1 MIEIKYTRK
10 HEKRTAETA
19 LTGPSCGG
27 DRPVPEDGR
36 SKAGDDMNIQLN
48 PEHAAALIGCHRTTV
63 LRQIQN
69 GRIRARQRTNERNQ
83 PEYLIDL
90 TSLPV
95 EAQRRWYAQ
104 QGEKAV
110 TTEQLEAAAR
120 KNSGARKTAASGRR
134 ELDEYT
140 LAEREQIAFWM
151 RTVEEWRQ
159 FRQGPGK
166 AAELD
171 NDFVERL
178 KARYPEL
185 QISKA
190 TLYRKWQAVR
200 SNNWNSLIENR
211 GKGRK
216 GQSSIHPAAW
226 EAFCAFYLRQTGPG
240 VERCMELTEEWAM
253 ENRPEALPLPSV
265 ATFQRKIRNEISP
278 EVLCFKREGDRR
290 WWEEYS
296 PYISRH
302 YDNVVS
308 NQIWVGDTYT
318 LDIVT
323 RAETGQLH
331 RMYLS
336 AWVDVRSGIFVG
348 WSLSDGSRSQ
358 NSVNALRDGCVRQG
372 TMPLNN
378 LYTDNGREFLTFDFG
393 GRGHRAK
400 TVLANGEKPFQP
412 LTIMQRMEVEMV
424 NAIPKNSRAKIV
436 ERSFRA
442 LKDRIMRLFPTF
454 TGGSPQEKPE
464 QLKAILKSGR
474 KVPTD
479 AEARE
484 FLDKL
489 IQYDL
494 NYRIYD
500 GPVVKDRG
508 KRLIDVYNEYSVR
521 EKIPADPAVLRLM
534 LMRSTR
540 PLKVG
545 RAGIVTVINGVP
557 MKFWRE
563 EIRQYMDQKVYIR
576 YDPADLSSVRM
587 YNAETD
593 AYLMT
598 VGRSPLEANYGED
611 PEKLKEL
618 LKLQRQVARAV
629 KKEADALTAAGVD
642 LDPVAYALDIAER
655 NAASIV
661 AGKNVRQTQIMY
673 DRETEQ
679 APPLAMAAGDPED
692 LDIAL
697 MNRNYM
703 KWMEGDEYDGEDL

>member
-1 MIEIKYTRK
+1 
-10 HEKRTAETA
+10 
-19 LTGPSCGG
+19 
-27 DRPVPEDGR
+27 
-36 SKAGDDMNIQLN
+36 MNVQLN

-69 GRIRARQRTNERNQ
+69 GRIRAQQRINERNQ
-83 PEYLIDL
+83 PEYIIDL
-90 TSLPV
+90 NSLPV

-110 TTEQLEAAAR
+110 TTEQLEAAAQKR
-120 KNSGARKTAASGRR
+120 ARGQKATAIKRR

-151 RTVEEWRQ
+151 RTVEEWRE

-166 AAELD
+166 AAVLD
-171 NDFVERL
+171 DDFVERL
-178 KARYPEL
+178 KARCPEL

-200 SNNWNSLIENR
+200 SDNWDALVENR
-211 GKGRK
+211 GKARK
-216 GQSSIHPAAW
+216 GQSSIHPEAW
-226 EAFCAFYLRQTGPG
+226 EVFCAFYLRQQGPG
-240 VERCMELTEEWAM
+240 VERCMELTAEWAM
-253 ENRPEALPLPSV
+253 EQRPEVLPLPSV

-278 EVLCFKREGDRR
+278 EALCFRREGRR
-290 WWEEYS
+290 KWWEEYS
-296 PYISRH
+296 PYINRR

-318 LDIVT
+318 MDIVT

-348 WSLSDGSRSQ
+348 WSISDGSKSQ

-400 TVLANGEKPFQP
+400 AVLANGEKPFQP

-464 QLKAILKSGR
+464 QLKEILKSGR

-479 AEARE
+479 TEARE
-484 FLDKL
+484 LLDKL

-494 NYRIYD
+494 NYRKYD
-500 GPVVKDRG
+500 GQVVKDRG
-508 KRLIDVYNEYSVR
+508 KRLIDVYNEYTVR

-540 PLKVG
+540 PLKVN
-545 RAGIVTVINGVP
+545 RAGIETVINGVP
-557 MKFWRE
+557 MKFWCE
-563 EIRQYMDQKVYIR
+563 EIRQYMGQKVYIR

-618 LKLQRQVARAV
+618 LKLQRRVERAV
-629 KKEADALTAAGVD
+629 RQEAAALVAAGVE
-642 LDPVAYALDIAER
+642 LDPVAYALNIAER
-655 NAASIV
+655 NAASPTSK
-661 AGKNVRQTQIMY
+661 KNVKEIQLMY

-679 APPLAMAAGDPED
+679 APPLAMAVGDPED

-697 MNRNYM
+697 MNRNYL
-703 KWMEGDEYDGEDL
+703 KWMEGDDYDGENL

>member
-1 MIEIKYTRK
+1 
-10 HEKRTAETA
+10 
-19 LTGPSCGG
+19 
-27 DRPVPEDGR
+27 
-36 SKAGDDMNIQLN
+36 MNVQLN
-48 PEHAAALIGCHRTTV
+48 PEHAASLIGCHRTTV
-63 LRQIQN
+63 LRQIQS
-69 GRIRARQRTNERNQ
+69 GRIRAKQRINERNQ
-83 PEYLIDL
+83 PEYMIELN
-90 TSLPV
+90 SLPAEV
-95 EAQRRWYAQ
+95 QRRWYAQ

-110 TTEQLEAAAR
+110 TTERLEAAER
-120 KNSGARKTAASGRR
+120 KIRPSKNAGLSRR

-140 LAEREQIAFWM
+140 LAEREQIARWL
-151 RTVEEWRQ
+151 RIVEEWRQ
-159 FRQGPGK
+159 FRQRPGK

-171 NDFVERL
+171 EDFVERL
-178 KARYPEL
+178 KARNRKL

-190 TLYRKWQAVR
+190 TLYRKWKAVQD
-200 SNNWNSLIENR
+200 NNWDALIENR
-211 GKGRK
+211 GKARK

-226 EAFCAFYLRQTGPG
+226 EAFCAFYLRQRGPG
-240 VERCMELTEEWAM
+240 VERCMELTAEWAT
-253 ENRPEALPLPSV
+253 EHRPEALPLPSV
-265 ATFQRKIRNEISP
+265 ATFQRNIRNTISP
-278 EVLCFKREGDRR
+278 EVLCFSREGPRQ
-290 WWEEYS
+290 WWTEYS
-296 PYISRH
+296 PYINRR

-318 LDIVT
+318 MDIVT

-348 WSLSDGSRSQ
+348 WSISEGSRSQ
-358 NSVNALRDGCVRQG
+358 NSVNALRDGCERQG
-372 TMPLNN
+372 TMPLEN

-400 TVLANGEKPFQP
+400 AVLANGEKPFQP

-464 QLKAILKSGR
+464 QLKEILKSGR

-494 NYRIYD
+494 NYRKYD

-540 PLKVG
+540 PLKVN

-557 MKFWRE
+557 MKFWCE
-563 EIRQYMDQKVYIR
+563 EIRQYMGQKVYIR

-587 YNAETD
+587 YSAETD

-598 VGRSPLEANYGED
+598 VGRSPLEANYGEN

-618 LKLQRQVARAV
+618 LKLQRRVERAV
-629 KKEADALTAAGVD
+629 KQEAEALTAAGVD
-642 LDPVAYALDIAER
+642 LDPVAYALNLAER
-655 NAASIV
+655 NAAS
-661 AGKNVRQTQIMY
+661 ATAPKNVKQIQIMY

-679 APPLAMAAGDPED
+679 APPLAMAVGDPED
-692 LDIAL
+692 LDIER

>member
-1 MIEIKYTRK
+1 MNLRQ
-10 HEKRTAETA
+10 TAEIMGVPLRTVQYKA
-19 LTGPSCGG
+19 QTG
-27 DRPVPEDGR
+27 
-36 SKAGDDMNIQLN
+36 QLSVKKSVN
-48 PEHAAALIGCHRTTV
+48 SFNR
-63 LRQIQN
+63 
-69 GRIRARQRTNERNQ
+69 
-83 PEYLIDL
+83 PEYAVPL
-90 TSLPV
+90 SALPA
-95 EAQRRWYAQ
+95 ELQRRWYAQ

-110 TTEQLEAAAR
+110 TTEQLEAAAQKR
-120 KNSGARKTAASGRR
+120 ARGQKATAIKRR

-140 LAEREQIAFWM
+140 LAEREQIAFWL
-151 RTVEEWRQ
+151 RTVEEWRE

-166 AAELD
+166 AAVLD
-171 NDFVERL
+171 DDFMERL
-178 KARYPEL
+178 KARCPEL

-200 SNNWNSLIENR
+200 ANNWDALIENR
-211 GKGRK
+211 GKSRK
-216 GQSSIHPAAW
+216 GQSSIHPEAW
-226 EAFCAFYLRQTGPG
+226 EVFCAFYLRQQGPG
-240 VERCMELTEEWAM
+240 VERCMELTAEWAM
-253 ENRPEALPLPSV
+253 EQRPEVLPLPSV

-278 EVLCFKREGDRR
+278 EALCFRREGRR
-290 WWEEYS
+290 KWWEEYS
-296 PYISRH
+296 PYINRR
-302 YDNVVS
+302 YGNVVS

-318 LDIVT
+318 MDIVT

-348 WSLSDGSRSQ
+348 WSISDGSKSQ

-400 TVLANGEKPFQP
+400 AVLANGEKPFQP

-436 ERSFRA
+436 ERSFLA

-464 QLKAILKSGR
+464 QLKEILKSGR

-484 FLDKL
+484 FLNKL

-494 NYRIYD
+494 NYRKYD

-508 KRLIDVYNEYSVR
+508 KRLIDVYNEYTVR

-540 PLKVG
+540 PLKVN
-545 RAGIVTVINGVP
+545 RAGIETVINGVP
-557 MKFWRE
+557 MKFWCE
-563 EIRQYMDQKVYIR
+563 EIRKYMGQKVYIR

-618 LKLQRQVARAV
+618 LKLQRRVERAV
-629 KKEADALTAAGVD
+629 RQEAAALVAAGVD
-642 LDPVAYALDIAER
+642 LDPVAYALNIAER
-655 NAASIV
+655 NAASPT
-661 AGKNVRQTQIMY
+661 AKKNVKEIQIMY

-679 APPLAMAAGDPED
+679 APPLAMAVGDPED
-692 LDIAL
+692 LDIER

-703 KWMEGDEYDGEDL
+703 KWMEGDDYDGEDL

>member
-1 MIEIKYTRK
+1 MD
-10 HEKRTAETA
+10 A
-19 LTGPSCGG
+19 
-27 DRPVPEDGR
+27 
-36 SKAGDDMNIQLN
+36 MLN
-48 PEHAAALIGCHRTTV
+48 
-63 LRQIQN
+63 LRQAADLMN
-69 GRIRARQRTNERNQ
+69 MPLRTLRYKAQTGQVPAKIGTNTHNR
-83 PEYLIDL
+83 PEYSIPL
-90 TSLPV
+90 SALPA
-95 EAQRRWYAQ
+95 ELQRRWYAQ

-110 TTEQLEAAAR
+110 TTEQLEAAAQKR
-120 KNSGARKTAASGRR
+120 ARGQKATAIKRR

-151 RTVEEWRQ
+151 QTIEEWRE

-166 AAELD
+166 AAVLD
-171 NDFVERL
+171 DDFVERL
-178 KARYPEL
+178 KARCPEL

-200 SNNWNSLIENR
+200 SDNWDALVDNR
-211 GKGRK
+211 GKARK
-216 GQSSIHPAAW
+216 GKSSIHPAAW
-226 EAFCAFYLRQTGPG
+226 EAFCAFYLRQRGPG
-240 VERCMELTEEWAM
+240 VERCMELTAEWAT
-253 ENRPEALPLPSV
+253 EHRPEVLPLPSV
-265 ATFQRKIRNEISP
+265 ATFQRNIRNTISP
-278 EVLCFKREGDRR
+278 EVLCFSREGPRR
-290 WWEEYS
+290 WWTVYS
-296 PYISRH
+296 PYINRR

-318 LDIVT
+318 MDIVT

-348 WSLSDGSRSQ
+348 WSISDGSKSQ

-378 LYTDNGREFLTFDFG
+378 LYNDNGREFLTFDFG

-400 TVLANGEKPFQP
+400 AVLANGEKPFQP

-464 QLKAILKSGR
+464 QLKEILKSGR

-494 NYRIYD
+494 NYRKYD

-508 KRLIDVYNEYSVR
+508 KRLIDVYNEYTVR

-540 PLKVG
+540 PLKVN
-545 RAGIVTVINGVP
+545 RAGIETVINGVP
-557 MKFWRE
+557 MKFWCE
-563 EIRQYMDQKVYIR
+563 EIRQYMGQKVYIR

-618 LKLQRQVARAV
+618 LKLQRRVERAV
-629 KKEADALTAAGVD
+629 KQEAAALVAAGVD
-642 LDPVAYALDIAER
+642 LDPVAYALNIAER
-655 NAASIV
+655 NAASPT
-661 AGKNVRQTQIMY
+661 AKKNVKEIQIMY

-679 APPLAMAAGDPED
+679 APPLAMAVGDPED
-692 LDIAL
+692 LDIER

-703 KWMEGDEYDGEDL
+703 KWMEGDDYDGEDL